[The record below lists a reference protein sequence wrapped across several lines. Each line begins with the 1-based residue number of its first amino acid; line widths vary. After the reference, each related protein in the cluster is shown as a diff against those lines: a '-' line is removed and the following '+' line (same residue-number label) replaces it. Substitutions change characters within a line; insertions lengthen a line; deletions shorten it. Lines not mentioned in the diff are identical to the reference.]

1 MADTHTYTFRF
12 SEQEFEVISRIA
24 QEQGIPI
31 SRVIRLGLL
40 YLYAH
45 LGDQQAFDNVGDV
58 SLLLKHKVMEEIKNI
73 PNGMYRFKQP

>member
-12 SEQEFEVISRIA
+12 TDKEFADISRIA
-24 QEQGIPI
+24 EEQGIPI
-31 SRVIRLGLL
+31 ARVIRLGLL

-45 LGDQQAFDNVGDV
+45 LGDKQAFDNVGDV
-58 SLLLKHKVMEEIKNI
+58 SLLLKDKVMEEMKTI

>member
-1 MADTHTYTFRF
+1 MAETRSYTSRF
-12 SEQEFEVISRIA
+12 SESEFSDISRIA
-24 QEQGIPI
+24 EEQGVPI

-45 LGDQQAFDNVGDV
+45 LGDKQAFDNVGDV
-58 SLLLKHKVMEEIKNI
+58 SLLLKDKVMEEMKQI

>member
-1 MADTHTYTFRF
+1 MAATRSYTSRF
-12 SEQEFEVISRIA
+12 SESEFSDISRIA
-24 QEQGIPI
+24 QEQGVPI

-45 LGDQQAFDNVGDV
+45 LGDKQAFDNVGDV
-58 SLLLKHKVMEEIKNI
+58 SLLLKDKVMEEIKKI